1 MQKSLFSL
9 IYVLSLLTAG
19 LTIRQAFAERSPSV
33 EPITEV
39 SIEENRPARKA
50 GQVESGF
57 DFGHNDQVMNATVTT
72 RVPANIATKASS
84 SPYSLLGPLIFLFA
98 LPLALWIVIAKKV
111 AKPNSDK
118 KLSYYSKTFQFKPR
132 DKSDYQ
138 DIDDDQDYPK
148 AS

>member
-1 MQKSLFSL
+1 MQKSLLSL

-39 SIEENRPARKA
+39 SIEENRPEPKA
-50 GQVESGF
+50 GQMESGF
-57 DFGHNDQVMNATVTT
+57 DFAHKAVTTT
-72 RVPANIATKASS
+72 RVPANIATKTSS
-84 SPYSLLGPLIFLFA
+84 TPYSLLGPMIFLFA
-98 LPLALWIVIAKKV
+98 LPLALWIVISKKISS
-111 AKPNSDK
+111 KSESDK
-118 KLSYYSKTFQFKPR
+118 KVSYYSKTFQFKPR
-132 DKSDYQ
+132 EKEDYQ

>member
-19 LTIRQAFAERSPSV
+19 LTIRQAFADRGPSV

-39 SIEENRPARKA
+39 SFEDNRPARKP

-57 DFGHNDQVMNATVTT
+57 DFGHKSSTINTSTT
-72 RVPANIATKASS
+72 IRVPANIATKQSS
-84 SPYSLLGPLIFLFA
+84 TPYSLLGPMIFLFA

-111 AKPNSDK
+111 SKPDGEK
-118 KLSYYSKTFQFKPR
+118 KLSYYSKTYQFKPN
-132 DKSDYQ
+132 KTEYQ
-138 DIDDDQDYPK
+138 DFDDDQDYPK